1 MGFIQKLAK
10 RNPRVYNKT
19 VEKKAEYVIKDNTL
33 YQKVKPKK
41 KTMLSYLNPKNW

>member
-10 RNPRVYNKT
+10 RNPRVYKKSLE
-19 VEKKAEYVIKDNTL
+19 EKKEYVIKDNTL

-41 KTMLSYLNPKNW
+41 KSILDYINPKNW

>member
-10 RNPRVYNKT
+10 RNPRVYKQT
-19 VEKKAEYVIKDNTL
+19 SEKGPEYVVKNDTL

-41 KTMLSYLNPKNW
+41 KSILDYLNPKNW